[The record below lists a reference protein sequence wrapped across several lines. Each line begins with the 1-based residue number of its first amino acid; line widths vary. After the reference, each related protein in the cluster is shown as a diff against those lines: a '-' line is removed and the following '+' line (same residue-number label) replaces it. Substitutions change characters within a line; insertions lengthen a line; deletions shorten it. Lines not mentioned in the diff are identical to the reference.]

1 MDKPTAAP
9 SVPKLRS
16 LLDLRDLT
24 PARVGLGRSGSGL
37 PTSALLSFTLD
48 HARARD
54 AVHAPFDAAAIASAI
69 AALGCDII
77 QIASEAK
84 TRADYLRRPDF
95 GRKLSEASQAQL
107 AASSFAGCEV
117 AIMVADGLS
126 AAAVDAHATSL
137 MRNLLPRLANMRVGL
152 GPVLV
157 ATNARVA
164 LGDEAGQL
172 CRAQM
177 MIVLIGERPGLS
189 APDSLGAYITFEP
202 KSGRS
207 DAERN
212 CVSNI
217 HRAGLSYDE
226 AAFKI
231 AWLVKEGL
239 ARKLSGV
246 ALKDES
252 GDSANL
258 LK

>member
-1 MDKPTAAP
+1 MAEP

-16 LLDLRDLT
+16 IHDLRELT

-54 AVHAPFDAAAIASAI
+54 AVHAPFDSEAVGQAV
-69 AALGCDII
+69 AALGCDVI

-84 TRADYLRRPDF
+84 TRADYLRRPDL
-95 GRKLSEASQAQL
+95 GRKLNEASKTRL
-107 AASSFAGCEV
+107 SDRNRETCDV
-117 AIMVADGLS
+117 AVMIADGLS
-126 AAAVDAHATSL
+126 AAAVDAHAASL
-137 MRNLLPRLANMRVGL
+137 MSNLLPRLADVGL

-164 LGDEAGQL
+164 LGDEVGQL
-172 CRAQM
+172 CKARM

-189 APDSLGAYITFEP
+189 VPDSLGAYITFDP
-202 KSGRS
+202 KPGRS

-231 AWLVKEGL
+231 AWLVREGL
-239 ARKLSGV
+239 ARRLSGV
-246 ALKDES
+246 SLKDES
-252 GDSANL
+252 GDSQTL